1 MAGRMASEFG
11 ISGHL
16 IGLWIGKYRESQR
29 TGGPVHFQFSAETAL
44 GLRWMS
50 GIACHLGPSPEGRH
64 RFAYVSEDI
73 TERRLAE
80 ETIAEQIRLAEYGRD
95 VGLALTEDAPMGRM
109 LHRCAEAMVRHLQ
122 AAFARIWMLEGAE
135 DALILQASAGID
147 THLDGPHGRIPVG
160 CGEIGLI
167 AQDVRPCLTNDVAD
181 DPRIYD
187 REWLGARASSP
198 SPATPWSSRRS

>member
-1 MAGRMASEFG
+1 
-11 ISGHL
+11 
-16 IGLWIGKYRESQR
+16 
-29 TGGPVHFQFSAETAL
+29 
-44 GLRWMS
+44 MS

-73 TERRLAE
+73 TDAGWPKRLSPS
-80 ETIAEQIRLAEYGRD
+80 RYGSRNTAAMSAWHSPKTPRWD
-95 VGLALTEDAPMGRM
+95 GCYTAV
-109 LHRCAEAMVRHLQ
+109 AEAMVRHLH

-167 AQDVRPCLTNDVAD
+167 AQDVRPRLTNDVAD